1 MFFRSLARARTL
13 SSAFAAV
20 ALAALTT
27 AAHAKAPVF
36 TGQPIQALFVNNQVI
51 INLKDQGVLTGG
63 PPINVSSGLIT
74 VDGQPT
80 TTLLSVTNAFQ
91 GGICLGIEG
100 LAFDAAR
107 DNVAVVQLTARNG
120 LGQATTANVE
130 IVRQAGGT
138 VDVENSAQVQACSDS
153 NQRPVANAGPDRNVN
168 DVDGQPGESVVL
180 DASASSDP
188 DPGTELTYQW
198 FDLDAD
204 KLLGPASTTP
214 TLTVTLGL
222 GTHNISLEVT
232 DDSGDGEIG
241 FANDD
246 LVITISAVAVPIAS
260 AGPDRSVPDSDGQ
273 AGESVTLDG
282 SASTDTDGTIVQY
295 QWFRQVDVE
304 ISELLGN
311 GQTLTA
317 PLPDGANDILLIV
330 TDNEGNTGTDRQV
343 VTVGEAAPLDTVLSE
358 IPNLTPNQSRMA
370 NKLDNMCDA
379 LLQRVRDEISLTGDQ
394 PDLLAKCN
402 GIRIRTATNGA
413 AQQVEALEE
422 LIPDDFSVA
431 RTQTLLFANTQYA
444 SIMDRLIALRGGAR
458 GLSLAGLNLII
469 DGKMVP
475 LAQVEDMVK
484 QFFGGGASA
493 DGSSAD
499 EPGGLLSDKWGLW
512 VRGNFSFGE
521 KDANGTSPAFDADQ
535 WAFVGGIDYRLSDKA
550 VIGGALSYGSSSVD
564 FAADD
569 GALDT
574 DSFSL
579 SLYGSA
585 YAAKNFYFDGIVN
598 VANSKYDAD
607 RNITYVDGTGL
618 IDADATGD
626 TDGMTF
632 SGGLSAG
639 YDFLLGGLTISPN
652 VGFFYIDTT
661 IDSFTESG
669 AGGLNLIYD
678 EQKFKSLTGN
688 AGVRLTY
695 AWNVAWGVLLPHLRA
710 DYVRE
715 FEDDVDVFGVRFAAD
730 PNAASAP
737 PVLVATDNP
746 DTSYWRLAA
755 GFSAQFKHGVSGYVE
770 YQRLESFEFISFQD
784 VSIGLRFQRSF

>member
-1 MFFRSLARARTL
+1 MFFRSLARAGTL

-20 ALAALTT
+20 ALALLTT

-36 TGQPIQALFVNNQVI
+36 TGSPILADFEGTLLR
-51 INLKDQGVLTGG
+51 INLKQQNVLTGG
-63 PPINVSSGLIT
+63 PPVNVTVGNVI
-74 VDGQPT
+74 VDGQISTLVGVNAFSPLQDPT
-80 TTLLSVTNAFQ
+80 TVCLSIEDEGFDPAQNTTAAVT
-91 GGICLGIEG
+91 
-100 LAFDAAR
+100 
-107 DNVAVVQLTARNG
+107 LTATNG
-120 LGQATTANVE
+120 LGQSTTQVVTIQRAPGPE
-130 IVRQAGGT
+130 I
-138 VDVENSAQVQACSDS
+138 DFENFQELVACGDPNAQ
-153 NQRPVANAGPDRNVN
+153 PVANAGADRTFA
-168 DVDGQPGESVVL
+168 DGESVTL
-180 DASASSDP
+180 DGSASSDP

-198 FDLDAD
+198 FDGANRAALA
-204 KLLGPASTTP
+204 PASTSPTLVVALAP
-214 TLTVTLGL
+214 GTHDITLEVRDESGDSEVGFADDDVQIIVSAPSIPTANAGGDRNIPDSDGQPGESVTLNGSGSADTDGTITTYEWLRRVDVESFDTLGTGQTLTVTLPDGENEIL
-222 GTHNISLEVT
+222 LVVT
-232 DDSGDGEIG
+232 DNAGNTSADT
-241 FANDD
+241 
-246 LVITISAVAVPIAS
+246 VIITVAVP
-260 AGPDRSVPDSDGQ
+260 PP
-273 AGESVTLDG
+273 E
-282 SASTDTDGTIVQY
+282 
-295 QWFRQVDVE
+295 
-304 ISELLGN
+304 
-311 GQTLTA
+311 
-317 PLPDGANDILLIV
+317 
-330 TDNEGNTGTDRQV
+330 
-343 VTVGEAAPLDTVLSE
+343 TVLSE
-358 IPNLTPNQSRMA
+358 IPNLTPNQQRMA

-379 LLQRVRDEISLTGDQ
+379 LAQLAGGEAQLSGDQ
-394 PDLLAKCN
+394 TDLLAKCN
-402 GIRIRTATNGA
+402 GIRIRSATNGV
-413 AQQVEALEE
+413 AQQIDAIEE

-444 SIMDRLIALRGGAR
+444 SIMDRLIALRGGAK

-493 DGSSAD
+493 DGSAAD

-521 KDANGTSPAFDADQ
+521 KDASGASPAFDADQ
-535 WAFVGGIDYRLSDKA
+535 WAFVGGLDYRLSDKA
-550 VIGGALSYGSSSVD
+550 VIGAALSYGSSSVD

-598 VANSKYDAD
+598 VANSQYDAD

-618 IDADATGD
+618 ISADATGD
-626 TDGMTF
+626 TDGMTL